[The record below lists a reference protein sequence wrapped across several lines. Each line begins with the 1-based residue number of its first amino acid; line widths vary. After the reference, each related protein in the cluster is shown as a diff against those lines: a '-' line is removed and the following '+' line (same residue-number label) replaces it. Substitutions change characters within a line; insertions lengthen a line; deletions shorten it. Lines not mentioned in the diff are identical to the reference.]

1 MLLSYHSAAPVQQ
14 TFFAYELNPASFR
27 ILNPDF
33 RIPFTPFR
41 FFIHVSF
48 PLMNL
53 LSLLILLGGCL
64 VSVFLEGGPRQGGEG
79 AFLLTAGVVL
89 ILCRPARPTSWWLWL
104 GGLLVLLTC
113 SASLLPMDLLPI
125 PAWKQTLA
133 AIPAI
138 TLPPTITCDPYAVA
152 FWVVALAASI
162 AVALFVLGQP
172 MQGGAL
178 RIIALAAVAG
188 CTAYAVTAM
197 AAWNGGWHYPF
208 FKQESWAQPAFGFF
222 TNRNQT
228 AGFLLTGAILALGMI
243 CRGFI
248 GRRWFYVL
256 AGVAAFTVLC
266 YCLLFLS
273 ASRGGL
279 VFLVIGCAIWLAGLG
294 GYRSRSLITIGILI
308 MVFIGV
314 AFIRSDSVLLERF
327 LGRTGELAKIEQAD
341 WIKDRP
347 VKSDAR
353 IGIWLD
359 TLGMIREQPLSG
371 SGLGSYPFVYQFHAK
386 RSFSEM
392 TALHAESSWLTLAA
406 EAGVPALLA
415 VLCCL
420 AFLLTGLPRLER
432 LSGRDWPLR
441 WGFLA
446 AFFAELLHGLVDVPL
461 HKPELGWWLLL
472 LGAIGFAPLAETAN
486 PVRIGIGGW
495 LQRMVLILVG
505 LGSLLLGGWMIAAQ
519 FGKARFLP
527 PFAAAA
533 SERHIE
539 SLYREVTDF
548 SPEAVASVIRREMAL
563 QPVNPR
569 LYYQLGSMFL
579 LTPGGVEQAK
589 SEFQAQL
596 ALSPSDPM
604 FPKSEGLALA
614 PHDTEAAVMLWRE
627 ALRRRLLIDDS
638 PNCPIRRSEGLFY
651 SMISDA
657 KEYPELAARLGEL
670 ATLSPEL
677 RLLWISQ
684 STGDPSLIMVE
695 VQDEAFLRTLTPR
708 QKVRLLEL
716 WYQRGDRTALAAYL
730 DAHPELASESVPVRA
745 LILAEG
751 PDPRQ
756 GCQLLRDTYHLQL
769 PEADADSVIRPTDE
783 AVPSAPLAAAS
794 YYMLHGNVVSAR
806 RILTSPGVSGGAEVS
821 RLRAALAIR
830 EGRWKDAVR
839 LLLDYLHQS
848 KKL

>member
-1 MLLSYHSAAPVQQ
+1 M
-14 TFFAYELNPASFR
+14 
-27 ILNPDF
+27 
-33 RIPFTPFR
+33 
-41 FFIHVSF
+41 
-48 PLMNL
+48 MNL
-53 LSLLILLGGCL
+53 LSLLLLLGGCL
-64 VSVFLEGGPRQGGEG
+64 VSVFFAGGPRQGGEG
-79 AFLLTAGVVL
+79 AFLLMAGVVL
-89 ILCRPARPTSWWLWL
+89 ILFRPARPTSWWLWL

-113 SASLLPMDLLPI
+113 SVSLLPTDLLPV
-125 PAWKQTLA
+125 PVWKQALA
-133 AIPAI
+133 ALPAI
-138 TLPPTITCDPYAVA
+138 TLPPTITCDPYAAAYWVA
-152 FWVVALAASI
+152 VLSASI
-162 AVALFVLGQP
+162 ATALFVLGQP

-208 FKQESWAQPAFGFF
+208 FKQEEWAQPAFGFF

-243 CRGFI
+243 RRGFI

-279 VFLVIGCAIWLAGLG
+279 VFLVIGCGIWLAGLG
-294 GYRSRSLITIGILI
+294 GYRSRGLLAVALVLAIAIGTRF
-308 MVFIGV
+308 V
-314 AFIRSDSVLLERF
+314 RSDSALMERLLGGSAEHVGQATPSAAESMTEHPAHSG
-327 LGRTGELAKIEQAD
+327 GR
-341 WIKDRP
+341 
-347 VKSDAR
+347 VS
-353 IGIWLD
+353 IWLD
-359 TLGMIREQPLSG
+359 TLDMIREQPLVG

-392 TALHAESSWLTLAA
+392 TALHAESSWLTLAS
-406 EAGVPALLA
+406 EAGLPALLA
-415 VLCCL
+415 VLACL
-420 AFLLTGLPRLER
+420 TFLLMGLPRLER

-472 LGAIGFAPLAETAN
+472 LGGIGFAPLAETAN
-486 PVRIGIGGW
+486 PARIGIGGW
-495 LQRMVLILVG
+495 LQRMVLMLVG

-519 FGKARFLP
+519 IGKAPALP

-533 SERHIE
+533 SERQIE
-539 SLYREVTDF
+539 SLYRDVADF
-548 SPEAVASVIRREMAL
+548 SPEAVASLIRREMVF

-569 LYYQLGSMFL
+569 LHYQLGSMLL
-579 LTPGGVEQAK
+579 LTPDGVDQAK

-604 FPKSEGLALA
+604 FPKAEGSAIA
-614 PHDTEAAVMLWRE
+614 PHDTEAAIMLWKE
-627 ALRRRLLIDDS
+627 ALRRRLLIDES
-638 PNCPIRRSEGLFY
+638 PNCPICRTEGLFY

-657 KEYPELAARLGEL
+657 KEYPELTARLGEL
-670 ATLSPEL
+670 ANLSPEL

-684 STGDPSLIMVE
+684 PTGDPSLIMVA
-695 VQDEAFLRTLTPR
+695 VQDEAFLRTLNSR

-716 WYQRGDRTALAAYL
+716 WYQRGDRTALVAYL

-745 LILAEG
+745 LLLADG

-756 GCQLLRDTYHLQL
+756 GCQLLRDTYHLKL

-783 AVPSAPLAAAS
+783 AVPADPLAASS
-794 YYMLHGNVVSAR
+794 YYMLHGNMVSAR
-806 RILTSPGVSGGAEVS
+806 RVLASGDLGAGAEAL
-821 RLRAALAIR
+821 RLSAALAIR

-839 LLLDYLHQS
+839 QLLSYLRAT
-848 KKL
+848 KTL

>member
-1 MLLSYHSAAPVQQ
+1 MMNLFSLLLLLS
-14 TFFAYELNPASFR
+14 
-27 ILNPDF
+27 
-33 RIPFTPFR
+33 
-41 FFIHVSF
+41 
-48 PLMNL
+48 
-53 LSLLILLGGCL
+53 GCL
-64 VSVFLEGGPRQGGEG
+64 VSVFLAGGPRQGGEG

-89 ILCRPARPTSWWLWL
+89 ILFRPARPTSWWLWL

-113 SASLLPMDLLPI
+113 SASLLPTDLLPV
-125 PAWKQTLA
+125 PVWKQSLA
-133 AIPAI
+133 AIPTI

-152 FWVVALAASI
+152 FWVVVLAASI

-172 MQGGAL
+172 MQGGTL

-243 CRGFI
+243 RRGFI

-294 GYRSRSLITIGILI
+294 GYRSRGLLAVALVLAIVIGTWF
-308 MVFIGV
+308 V
-314 AFIRSDSVLLERF
+314 RSDSALMERLLVGSADRVVQATSTAAEGMTEHPAHSG
-327 LGRTGELAKIEQAD
+327 GRVA
-341 WIKDRP
+341 
-347 VKSDAR
+347 
-353 IGIWLD
+353 IWLD
-359 TLGMIREQPLSG
+359 TLGMIRDQPLAG

-420 AFLLTGLPRLER
+420 AFLLTGLSRLER

-495 LQRMVLILVG
+495 LQRMVLILIG
-505 LGSLLLGGWMIAAQ
+505 LGSLLLGGWMIVAQ
-519 FGKARFLP
+519 FGKARSLP
-527 PFAAAA
+527 PFAAVA

-539 SLYREVTDF
+539 SLYRQVPDF

-604 FPKSEGLALA
+604 FPQAEGSVIA
-614 PHDTEAAVMLWRE
+614 PHDTEAALTLWRE
-627 ALRRRLLIDDS
+627 ALRRRLLIDEA
-638 PNCPIRRSEGLFY
+638 PNCPIRRTEELFY

-657 KEYPELAARLGEL
+657 KEYPEVAARLGEL

-677 RLLWISQ
+677 RLLWISR
-684 STGDPSLIMVE
+684 SAADPSLIMVA

-716 WYQRGDRTALAAYL
+716 WYQRGDRTALDAYL
-730 DAHPELASESVPVRA
+730 NAHPELASESVPVRA
-745 LILAEG
+745 LLLAEG

-783 AVPSAPLAAAS
+783 AVPAEPLAAAS
-794 YYMLHGNVVSAR
+794 YYMLHGNIVSAR
-806 RILTSPGVSGGAEVS
+806 RILTSPGVSVGAEVS

-839 LLLDYLHQS
+839 QLLDYLRQS